1 MKKLHEFEKFKD
13 LKDMLNKSTE
23 KFADKTAYRLKIEP
37 GKYKDISYKELKADV
52 DALGT
57 ELIEMG
63 LKDKRIAIIS
73 ENRYEWSMAYLA
85 VVTGTGV
92 VVPLDKSLPANEIES
107 LMIRSGVEAIFY
119 SKKYD
124 EIMQDIRMRNTTDI
138 RYYISMDLDGNSE
151 NILSQKELIRK
162 GRELLE
168 SGNQKFVSAE
178 IDAEKMQIMLFTSGT
193 TAKSKAVMLSHK
205 NICADLMDIAAVIKL
220 TPEDTMLSFLP
231 LHHTFECTVG
241 FLYPISKGCRIVFCD
256 GIRHI
261 AENIKEYQV
270 SAMISVP
277 ILFENMY
284 YKVMKSIEKK
294 GKLAKLQKG
303 IKISNLLLKFGVDK
317 RREIFSEIHDQFG
330 GKLRLF
336 VNGAA
341 ALDPKVEKGFNELG
355 ITTFQGYGLTESS
368 PVVAAENDFEQRIGS
383 VGKVFPSLKVKII
396 NKNKEGIG
404 EIIVKGPTVMLGYY
418 QNEEATKETI
428 KDGWLYTGD
437 LGYLDKDDFLF
448 ITGRQKDV
456 IVLKNGKNVYP
467 EEMENLVNRIPGI
480 KESMVYGR
488 KDEDDDITIC
498 VKIVYDPDIMKE
510 NYQVED
516 EEQVKEVLWKKIKEI
531 NKTMPAYK
539 YIREIMVTQEELI
552 KTTTQ
557 KIKRFEEMK
566 KIMGNKE

>member
-1 MKKLHEFEKFKD
+1 MKKLHEFDKFKD
-13 LKDMLNKSTE
+13 LKDMLNNSTE
-23 KFADKTAYRLKIEP
+23 KFADNTAYRLKIEA
-37 GKYKDISYKELKADV
+37 GKYNDISYKEFKADV
-52 DALGT
+52 DSLGT
-57 ELIEMG
+57 ELIDMG
-63 LKDKRIAIIS
+63 LKDKRIAIIG
-73 ENRYEWSMAYLA
+73 ENRYEWSVAYLA
-85 VVTGTGV
+85 VVTGVGV

-119 SKKYD
+119 SKKYND
-124 EIMQDIRMRNTTDI
+124 IMQDIRMRNTTDI
-138 RYYISMDLDGNSE
+138 RYYISMDLDE
-151 NILSQKELIRK
+151 NEDSILSQRDLMRK
-162 GRELLE
+162 GKKLLE
-168 SGNQKFVSAE
+168 VGNDKFVNAK
-178 IDAEKMQIMLFTSGT
+178 IDADKMQIMLFTSGT

-241 FLYPISKGCRIVFCD
+241 FLYPISKGCTITFCD

-261 AENIKEYQV
+261 AENIKEYKIT
-270 SAMISVP
+270 AMISVP

-284 YKVMKSIEKK
+284 HKVMKSIEKK
-294 GKLAKLQKG
+294 GKMAKLQKG
-303 IKISNLLLKFGVDK
+303 IKISNILLKFGVDK
-317 RREIFSEIHDQFG
+317 RREIFSDIHDQFG
-330 GKLRLF
+330 GRLRLF

-355 ITTFQGYGLTESS
+355 ITTYQGYGLTETS
-368 PVVAAENDFEQRIGS
+368 PVVAAENDFEQKIGS
-383 VGKVFPSLKVKII
+383 VGKVFPSLKVKVI

-437 LGYLDKDDFLF
+437 LGYIDKDDFLF
-448 ITGRQKDV
+448 ITGRKKDV

-488 KDEDDDITIC
+488 KDEDDDMTIC
-498 VKIVYDPDIMKE
+498 VKVVYDIDIVKE
-510 NYQVED
+510 NYQVETENEIKD
-516 EEQVKEVLWKKIKEI
+516 ALWKKIKEI

-539 YIREIMVTQEELI
+539 YIREIMITQEELI

-566 KIMGNKE
+566 KINKINE

>member
-1 MKKLHEFEKFKD
+1 
-13 LKDMLNKSTE
+13 
-23 KFADKTAYRLKIEP
+23 
-37 GKYKDISYKELKADV
+37 
-52 DALGT
+52 
-57 ELIEMG
+57 
-63 LKDKRIAIIS
+63 
-73 ENRYEWSMAYLA
+73 
-85 VVTGTGV
+85 
-92 VVPLDKSLPANEIES
+92 
-107 LMIRSGVEAIFY
+107 
-119 SKKYD
+119 
-124 EIMQDIRMRNTTDI
+124 
-138 RYYISMDLDGNSE
+138 MDLDSNSE

-168 SGNQKFVSAE
+168 SGNQKFVSAD

-284 YKVMKSIEKK
+284 YKVLKSVEKK
-294 GKLAKLQKG
+294 GKLPKLQKG

-341 ALDPKVEKGFNELG
+341 ALDPKVEKGLNELG
-355 ITTFQGYGLTESS
+355 ITTFQGYGLTEAS

-448 ITGRQKDV
+448 ITGRKKDV

-467 EEMENLVNRIPGI
+467 EEMENLVNRILGI

-488 KDEDDDITIC
+488 KDKDDDITIC

-516 EEQVKEVLWKKIKEI
+516 EEQIKEVLWKKIKEI

>member
-23 KFADKTAYRLKIEP
+23 KFADKTAYRLKIES

-124 EIMQDIRMRNTTDI
+124 EIMKDIRMRNTTDI
-138 RYYISMDLDGNSE
+138 RYYISMDLDSNSE

-168 SGNQKFVSAE
+168 SGNQKFVSAD

-284 YKVMKSIEKK
+284 YKVLKSVEKK
-294 GKLAKLQKG
+294 GKLPKLQKG

-341 ALDPKVEKGFNELG
+341 ALDPKVEKGLNELG
-355 ITTFQGYGLTESS
+355 ITTFQGYGLTEAS

-448 ITGRQKDV
+448 ITGRKKDV

-488 KDEDDDITIC
+488 KDEDDDSTIC

-516 EEQVKEVLWKKIKEI
+516 EEQIKEVLWKKIKEI

-566 KIMGNKE
+566 KIM

>member
-23 KFADKTAYRLKIEP
+23 KFADKTAYRLKIES

-124 EIMQDIRMRNTTDI
+124 EIMKDIRMRNTTDI
-138 RYYISMDLDGNSE
+138 RYYISMDLDSNSE

-168 SGNQKFVSAE
+168 SGNQKFVSAD

-284 YKVMKSIEKK
+284 YKVLKSVEKK
-294 GKLAKLQKG
+294 GKLPKLQKG

-341 ALDPKVEKGFNELG
+341 ALDPKVEKGLNELG
-355 ITTFQGYGLTESS
+355 ITTFQGYGLTEAS

-448 ITGRQKDV
+448 ITGRKKDV

-488 KDEDDDITIC
+488 KDKDDDITIC

-516 EEQVKEVLWKKIKEI
+516 EEQIKEVLWKKIKEI

-539 YIREIMVTQEELI
+539 YIREIMLTQEELI

>member
-23 KFADKTAYRLKIEP
+23 KFADKTAYRLKIES

-124 EIMQDIRMRNTTDI
+124 EIMKDIRMRNTTDI
-138 RYYISMDLDGNSE
+138 RYYISMDLDSNSE

-168 SGNQKFVSAE
+168 SGNQKFVSAD

-284 YKVMKSIEKK
+284 YKVLKSVEKK
-294 GKLAKLQKG
+294 GKLPKLQKG

-341 ALDPKVEKGFNELG
+341 ALDPKVEKGLNELG
-355 ITTFQGYGLTESS
+355 ITTFQGYGLTEAS

-448 ITGRQKDV
+448 ITGRKKDV

-488 KDEDDDITIC
+488 KDKDDDITIC

-516 EEQVKEVLWKKIKEI
+516 EEQIKEVLWKKIKEI

>member
-124 EIMQDIRMRNTTDI
+124 EIMKDIRMRNTTDI
-138 RYYISMDLDGNSE
+138 RYYISMDLDSNSE

-168 SGNQKFVSAE
+168 SGNQKFVSAD

-284 YKVMKSIEKK
+284 YKVMKSVEKK
-294 GKLAKLQKG
+294 GKLPKLQKG

-341 ALDPKVEKGFNELG
+341 ALDPKVEKGLNELG

-448 ITGRQKDV
+448 ITGRKKDV

-488 KDEDDDITIC
+488 KDKDDDITIC

-516 EEQVKEVLWKKIKEI
+516 EEQIKEVLWKKIKEI